1 VGRRVSGHAGPGV
14 ESLGESVEEKRL
26 EIGDLRLRAEVHD
39 LKSAITE
46 ETMRKFTHF
55 NAQTVDEAV
64 TALRRYGIRASI
76 IAGGTDILGK
86 MKDEILPSYPEAL
99 INIKTI
105 PGLDFLKEEAGV
117 LRIGALA
124 KLEDIGKEPL
134 IRAKYSAL
142 AQAAARTAS
151 PHLREMGTLAGNL
164 CQDIRCWYY
173 RNPNNRF
180 PCLRKGGGRCYA
192 IEGDNRYHS
201 IMGGSVEGG
210 CYAVHPSDT
219 APALIALNAG
229 VMTSKR
235 MIHVEDL
242 FQVDVAKT
250 TVLDADEMITE
261 VQVPE
266 PPAES
271 RSAFLKFAIRKSIDF
286 PIVNCAAMIT
296 MKSGKVAA
304 ARICLN
310 AIAVK
315 PYRAVKAEQVILR
328 KVVDEK
334 IAEEAGIAA
343 MAEAKPMERNGYMVQ
358 IARVLV
364 KRAILACGGSN

>member
-1 VGRRVSGHAGPGV
+1 
-14 ESLGESVEEKRL
+14 
-26 EIGDLRLRAEVHD
+26 
-39 LKSAITE
+39 
-46 ETMRKFTHF
+46 MRTFRHIDARTI
-55 NAQTVDEAV
+55 DEAV
-64 TALRRYGIRASI
+64 SALRRYGNRADI

-86 MKDEILPSYPEAL
+86 MKDEILPKYPEAL
-99 INIKTI
+99 IDIKSI
-105 PGLDFLKEEAGV
+105 PGLDFFKEEAGV
-117 LRIGALA
+117 LRIGTLT

-134 IRAKYSAL
+134 ICEKYPAL
-142 AQAAARTAS
+142 AQAASRTAS
-151 PHLREMGTLAGNL
+151 PHLREMGSLGGNL

-173 RNPNNRF
+173 RNANNRF

-229 VMTSKR
+229 VMTTKR
-235 MIHVEDL
+235 MIKVEDL

-250 TVLDADEMITE
+250 TILDSDEMITE
-261 VQVPE
+261 IHVPE
-266 PPAES
+266 PPAGS
-271 RSAFLKFAIRKSIDF
+271 QSAFLKFAIRKSIDF

-296 MKSGKVAA
+296 TASGKVTS

-315 PYRAVKAEQVILR
+315 PYRAVKAEEAIL
-328 KVVDEK
+328 KKTIDER
-334 IAEEAGIAA
+334 IAEEAGKAG
-343 MAEAKPMERNGYMVQ
+343 MTDAKPMERNGYMVQ
-358 IARVLV
+358 IARVLI
-364 KRAILACGGSN
+364 KRAILACVGSN

>member
-1 VGRRVSGHAGPGV
+1 
-14 ESLGESVEEKRL
+14 
-26 EIGDLRLRAEVHD
+26 
-39 LKSAITE
+39 
-46 ETMRKFTHF
+46 MRKFKHI
-55 NAQTVDEAV
+55 NAQTIEDAV
-64 TALRRYGIRASI
+64 AALRRYGDRASI
-76 IAGGTDILGK
+76 IAGGTDLLGK
-86 MKDEILPSYPEAL
+86 MKDEILPQYPEAL

-105 PGLDFLKEEAGV
+105 AGLDFLREEAGV
-117 LRIGALA
+117 LRIGALNP
-124 KLEDIGKEPL
+124 LEDIGKEPL
-134 IRAKYSAL
+134 IREKYAAL
-142 AQAAARTAS
+142 AQAAGRTAS
-151 PHLREMGTLAGNL
+151 PHLREMGTLGGNL

-173 RNPNNRF
+173 RNPSNRF

-235 MIHVEDL
+235 MINLDDF
-242 FQVDVAKT
+242 FQVDVVKT
-250 TVLDADEMITE
+250 TVLDSDELVTE
-261 VQVPE
+261 IHVPE
-266 PPAES
+266 PPTGS

-296 MKSGKVAA
+296 SSKGKVTA

-315 PYRAVKAEQVILR
+315 PYRAVRAEDMILKKR
-328 KVVDEK
+328 IDEK
-334 IAEEAGIAA
+334 
-343 MAEAKPMERNGYMVQ
+343 MAEAAGNAAMSEAIPMKHNGYMVQ

-364 KRAILACGGSN
+364 KRAILACTESN